1 MQNGHLIEVSAL
13 NICAFLTNLSFN
25 TMREAA
31 GRMVEGGRIVNF
43 SSSVIELGLPGYSIY
58 GATKAAVET
67 MTQIFAKERLIPWIH
82 LCVVTEGGPVDRERW
97 DGGQIKLSTF
107 IPLKI
112 RKRGASKVVV
122 RSDGLAHHWQ
132 CLLDEGRFSSMTEI
146 AAAEGIDLG
155 QASKMSRLAQL
166 APDLIEAIAL
176 GRLEVGVSQLL
187 RGKLS
192 ASWLAQREALVAGS
206 R

>member
-1 MQNGHLIEVSAL
+1 MTSKKHYGKMTGRPVTHAL
-13 NICAFLTNLSFN
+13 PTPAGGVRLETFVPWTLVRRGLKKQVITPFDAPQEFLD
-25 TMREAA
+25 EA
-31 GRMVEGGRIVNF
+31 R
-43 SSSVIELGLPGYSIY
+43 
-58 GATKAAVET
+58 
-67 MTQIFAKERLIPWIH
+67 
-82 LCVVTEGGPVDRERW
+82 RERQVREMAQ
-97 DGGQIKLSTF
+97 DT
-107 IPLKI
+107 PLM
-112 RKRGASKVVV
+112 RAL
-122 RSDGLAHHWQ
+122 GLAHHWQ
-132 CLLDEGRFSSMTEI
+132 RLLDEGRFSSMTEI

-176 GRLEVGVSQLL
+176 GRLEVGISQLL